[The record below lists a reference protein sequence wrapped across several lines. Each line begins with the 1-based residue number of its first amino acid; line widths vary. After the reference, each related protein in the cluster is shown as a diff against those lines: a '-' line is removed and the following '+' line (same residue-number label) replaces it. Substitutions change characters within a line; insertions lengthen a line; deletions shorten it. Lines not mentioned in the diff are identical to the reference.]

1 MSMQTQLD
9 GRTSGG
15 RRKPDTDRR
24 KQTDRRS
31 GLDRRLEDER
41 RARGDH
47 GTLRVNDG
55 GSSQKK
61 GFKPDAAEERRVS
74 NDRRGT
80 YQARG
85 PARHVMTDNEIRFLL
100 GSAQP

>member
-1 MSMQTQLD
+1 MQTQLD
-9 GRTSGG
+9 GRAGTG

-41 RARGDH
+41 RARGVH
-47 GTLRVNDG
+47 GTLHMNDG
-55 GSSQKK
+55 KSSQKK
-61 GFKPDAAEERRVS
+61 GFKHDAEEERRVGI
-74 NDRRGT
+74 DRRGT

-85 PARHVMTDNEIRFLL
+85 KASHVMTDNEIRFLL